1 MSDTQLTPI
10 YHNFGLIKLVL
21 RCSATFLMNYSVV
34 LYLFLGT
41 SFESYTQMAK
51 SFVIKP
57 FSTVSITEFSRVW
70 QKFSSCLLLSSFARC
85 KSPLVH
91 AKMLAIELVDVY
103 FPF

>member
-57 FSTVSITEFSRVW
+57 FSTV
-70 QKFSSCLLLSSFARC
+70 LSSLALWRR
-85 KSPLVH
+85 PLVQ
-91 AKMLAIELVDVY
+91 AKIEAIELVDVS